1 MIKPKKPENEAQRL
15 KALDDY
21 HILDTL
27 PEQAYDDITTI
38 AAQICGVPVA
48 LISLIDENRQWIKA
62 SYGIPSAIKELP
74 REISCCAHTILKPN
88 EILEVEDASE
98 DDRFCDNPL
107 VLNDPNIQYYAGATI
122 SSKEGVALGTL
133 CVIDHKPNKLT
144 EAQRQSLLALSRQ
157 VMALLDL
164 RKETQDFDRNKSH
177 FQELAET
184 ISDVI
189 YDLDDVGKFTYVN
202 PALTEL
208 TGYTEEELLQK
219 AYYDLVLPEAME
231 GLGQF
236 YYEQIKTGSDSSYY
250 EFPIVTKE
258 EETVW
263 LGQTVKIFFDG
274 DRVQRVGAVA
284 KDVTELK
291 RVRKELEES
300 ESLYR
305 LLSENS
311 KNLVCLQH
319 TDGSFTYASPSA
331 LSITGF
337 TPEEFIHSESHTR
350 IHEEDINR
358 VADEFIKV
366 LKGEDQITQY
376 RYQKKS
382 GEYIWIETVARPIL
396 DANGDI
402 TNVQTSSRDI
412 SLRKKNEQRIRREE
426 ANLKALIENST
437 DIIWSIDQDF
447 RFITFNSRFHESI
460 KSQIDVDLK
469 IGDKVLFKNFPEKAA
484 DLWMSLYRR
493 AFNGERF
500 IVEMRAI
507 VDKDTFY
514 ECSFN
519 PIVDDNNQVIGV
531 SVFSRDVSER
541 VRIEMKR
548 QRFQQGLAMLNDLSS
563 SYDLDYSELIEKA
576 IREVCLFYEMELGIL
591 CNIQGEDYMVRYVVA
606 TNGTPPFKKNDKFE
620 LGNTFCEITHEAQE
634 IVAINHAGLSQHK
647 QHPCYELMGLESYLG
662 SPLNIGKEKYGTL
675 SLSSKEVRATPFD
688 NYDKEF
694 FEVFARWVG
703 AILERRNYEKLLLA
717 SKENA
722 ENASKAKANFLS
734 TMSHEIRT
742 PLNAIIG
749 MTHILMQDSPKKN
762 QLENLN
768 ILKFSG
774 ENLLVLVNDVLDIN
788 KIESGKLLL
797 EQSDF
802 NLKELLESIR
812 SALIY
817 SIEEKGLESKIH
829 YDTDLPEIMTGDSM
843 RIAQVLNNL
852 LSNAIKFTRQG
863 TISILAENRGIKDG
877 MVRVYLEVQDSG
889 IGISEKE
896 LNKIF
901 QRFTQATS
909 STTREYG
916 GSGLGLSIVKG
927 LLELMGSEIHVDSSP
942 QNGSK
947 FFFELLLPLAEQS
960 ASTTNVYQPNLD
972 RLSISNINILLVE
985 DNKVNQLVAEKF
997 LNKWGVDVTIAENG
1011 QEAVDIVKKE
1021 SFSLILMDLQMP
1033 VMDGYEATQEIRNM
1047 GIETPILALTASVRI
1062 GQKKR
1067 AMRVGM
1073 NDFLVKPLTPSDLY
1087 SKLAK
1092 YISKGDIGEKP
1103 QETVPSYE
1111 SNREQS
1117 FQALSDMLQ
1126 GDDDFKAEVVPLYIK
1141 NIQSIKRLLPIN
1153 IANGDVK
1160 SADRLRHKMLTTL
1173 HTLEASAIRSL
1184 MDDGI
1189 ALIGKDDQEEK
1200 MEVFVSQLGQACQ
1213 DMEQRLEDFLN

>member
-1 MIKPKKPENEAQRL
+1 MIKPENPENEAERL
-15 KALDDY
+15 SSLNDY

-27 PEQAYDDITTI
+27 PEQAYDDIVAI
-38 AAQICGVPVA
+38 AAQICGVPIA
-48 LISLIDENRQWIKA
+48 LISLIDEGRQWIKA
-62 SYGIPSAIKELP
+62 RHGIPSAITELP
-74 REISCCAHTILKPN
+74 REITCCAHTILKPN
-88 EILEVEDASE
+88 EILEVEDATN

-107 VLNDPNIQYYAGATI
+107 VINDPNIQFYAGAAFTN
-122 SSKEGVALGTL
+122 KDGLTLGTL
-133 CVIDHKPNKLT
+133 CVIDNKPNKLT
-144 EAQRQSLLALSRQ
+144 EAQRQSLQALARQ

-164 RKETQDFDRNKSH
+164 RRETQDFDLSKSH
-177 FQELAET
+177 FQELVET

-189 YDLDDVGKFTYVN
+189 YDLDELGNFTYIN
-202 PALTEL
+202 PALAEL
-208 TGYTEEELLQK
+208 SGYSKEELLEK
-219 AYYDLVLPEAME
+219 AYYDLVHPDAME

-236 YYEQIKTGSDSSYY
+236 YYEQIKKGNDSSYY
-250 EFPIVTKE
+250 EFPIVTKKGE
-258 EETVW
+258 IIW

-274 DRVQRVGAVA
+274 DRVTRVGAVA

-291 RVRKELEES
+291 RVGKELKES

-311 KNLVCLQH
+311 KNLVCLQR
-319 TDGSFTYASPSA
+319 TDGSFSYASPSV
-331 LSITGF
+331 LSITGY
-337 TPEEFIHSESHTR
+337 TPEEFTHSESYTR
-350 IHEEDINR
+350 IHPDDIGR
-358 VADEFIKV
+358 VTDEFVKV

-376 RYQKKS
+376 RYTKKS
-382 GEYIWIETVARPIL
+382 GETIWIETVARPIL
-396 DANGDI
+396 DEEG
-402 TNVQTSSRDI
+402 TVFNVQTSSRDI
-412 SLRKKNEQRIRREE
+412 SLRKKNEERIRREE

-437 DIIWSIDQDF
+437 DIIWSIDKDF

-460 KSQIDVDLK
+460 KSQVNVDLK
-469 IGDKVLFKNFPEKAA
+469 IGDKVLFTNFPEKAA
-484 DLWMSLYRR
+484 NLWMSLYNR

-500 IVEMRAI
+500 IEEMRAI
-507 VDKDTFY
+507 SDKDTFY

-519 PIVDDNNQVIGV
+519 PIVDDKNEVIGV

-541 VRIEMKR
+541 VKIEMKR

-591 CNIQGEDYMVRYVVA
+591 SNIDGEDYVIRYVVSINEA
-606 TNGTPPFKKNDKFE
+606 PPFEKHDKFV
-620 LGNTFCEITHEAQE
+620 LGDTFCEITNEAQE
-634 IVAINHAGLSQHK
+634 IVAINNAGLSQHK
-647 QHPCYELMGLESYLG
+647 NHRCYELMGLESYLG
-662 SPLNIGKEKYGTL
+662 SPINIGKEKYGTL
-675 SLSSKEVRATPFD
+675 SLSSKAARALPFD

-717 SKENA
+717 AKENA

-829 YDTDLPEIMTGDSM
+829 YDSDLPEIMTGDSM

-863 TISILAENRGIKDG
+863 TISILAENRGIEEG
-877 MVRVYLEVQDSG
+877 MVKVYLEVQDSG
-889 IGISEKE
+889 IGISQKE
-896 LNKIF
+896 LDKIF
-901 QRFTQATS
+901 QRFTQAKS
-909 STTREYG
+909 STSREYG

-927 LLELMGSEIHVDSSP
+927 LLELMDSEIHVESSTD
-942 QNGSK
+942 NGSK
-947 FFFELLLPLAEQS
+947 FYFELLLPVAEQS
-960 ASTTNVYQPNLD
+960 TKTASVYQPNLD

-1011 QEAVDIVKKE
+1011 QEAVDIVKQE
-1021 SFSLILMDLQMP
+1021 EFSLILMDLQMP
-1033 VMDGYEATQEIRNM
+1033 IMDGYEATQEIRKM

-1062 GQKKR
+1062 GQKNR
-1067 AMRVGM
+1067 AMSVGM

-1087 SKLAK
+1087 SKLAR
-1092 YISKGDIGEKP
+1092 YISDGDIGEKP
-1103 QETVPSYE
+1103 QEITLPYE
-1111 SNREQS
+1111 SRRDLS
-1117 FQALSDMLQ
+1117 FQALRDMLQ

-1141 NIQSIKRLLPIN
+1141 NIQSINRLLPMN
-1153 IANGDVK
+1153 IEKGDIK

-1173 HTLEASAIRSL
+1173 HTLEATTIRSL

-1189 ALIGKDDQEEK
+1189 ALIGKDNQEKK
-1200 MEVFVSQLGQACQ
+1200 MKEFVDQLGQACEV
-1213 DMEQRLEDFLN
+1213 MEKRLEDFLS

>member
-1 MIKPKKPENEAQRL
+1 MIKPEKPENEAERL
-15 KALDDY
+15 SSLNDY

-27 PEQAYDDITTI
+27 PEQAYDDIATI
-38 AAQICGVPVA
+38 AAQICGVPIA

-62 SYGIPSAIKELP
+62 RHGIPSAITELP
-74 REISCCAHTILKPN
+74 REISCCAHTILEPDK
-88 EILEVEDASE
+88 LMEVEDASK
-98 DDRFCDNPL
+98 DKRFEDNPL
-107 VLNDPNIQYYAGATI
+107 VKDEPNIQYYAGAALTT
-122 SSKEGVALGTL
+122 KEGVTLGTL
-133 CVIDHKPNKLT
+133 CVIDHSPNKLT
-144 EAQRQSLLALSRQ
+144 EAQGKSLMALSRQ
-157 VMALLDL
+157 VMALLEL
-164 RKETQDFDRNKSH
+164 RKETQDFDRNKSR

-189 YDLDDVGKFTYVN
+189 YDLDEVGKFTYVN
-202 PALTEL
+202 PALAEL
-208 TGYTEEELLQK
+208 TGYTEVELLEK
-219 AYYDLVLPEAME
+219 AYYDLVHPDAME

-236 YYEQIKTGSDSSYY
+236 YYQQIKVGSDSSYY
-250 EFPIVTKE
+250 EFPIVTKDGE
-258 EETVW
+258 VVW

-311 KNLVCLQH
+311 KNMVCLQA
-319 TDGSFTYASPSA
+319 TDGSFTYASPSTLA
-331 LSITGF
+331 ITGF
-337 TPEEFIHSESHTR
+337 TVEEFLKSDSQSRLHP
-350 IHEEDINR
+350 EDVGR
-358 VADEFIKV
+358 VAEEFVKV
-366 LKGEDQITQY
+366 LKGEDRITQY
-376 RYQKKS
+376 RYKKKS
-382 GEYIWIETVARPIL
+382 GDYIWIETVARPIL
-396 DANGDI
+396 EKDGRVSNI
-402 TNVQTSSRDI
+402 QTSSRDI
-412 SLRKKNEQRIRREE
+412 SLRKKNEERIRREE

-437 DIIWSIDQDF
+437 DIIWSIDKDF
-447 RFITFNSRFHESI
+447 RYITFNTRFHESL

-469 IGDKVLFKNFPEKAA
+469 IGDEVLFRNFPEKAA
-484 DLWMSLYRR
+484 ELWRNLYNR

-500 IVEMRAI
+500 IEEMRSI
-507 VDKDTFY
+507 GNKDIFY

-519 PIVDDNNQVIGV
+519 PIIDEYNQVIGV
-531 SVFSRDVSER
+531 SVFARDVSER
-541 VRIEMKR
+541 VRVEMKR
-548 QRFQQGLAMLNDLSS
+548 QRFQQGLAMLNELSS
-563 SYDLDYSELIEKA
+563 SLDLDYSELIEKA
-576 IREVCLFYEMELGIL
+576 IREVCLFYEMEQGIL
-591 CNIQGEDYMVRYVVA
+591 CNISGDDYVIRYVVA
-606 TNGTPPFKKNDKFE
+606 TRGEPPFKKNDKFE

-634 IVAINHAGLSQHK
+634 IVAINNAGLSQHN
-647 QHPCYELMGLESYLG
+647 QHPCHQMMGLESYLG
-662 SPLNIGKEKYGTL
+662 SPLNIGKERYGTL
-675 SLSSKEVRATPFD
+675 SLSSKTARSTPFD

-722 ENASKAKANFLS
+722 ENASMAKANFLS
-734 TMSHEIRT
+734 TISHEIRT

-749 MTHILMQDSPKKN
+749 MTHILMQDNPKKT

-863 TISILAENRGIKDG
+863 TISILAENRGIEDG

-889 IGISEKE
+889 IGLSEKE
-896 LNKIF
+896 LHKIF
-901 QRFTQATS
+901 QRFTQARS
-909 STTREYG
+909 STSREYG

-927 LLELMGSEIHVDSSP
+927 LLELMDSEIRVESSP
-942 QNGSK
+942 ESGSK
-947 FFFELLLPLAEQS
+947 FYFELLLPLAEET
-960 ASTTNVYQPNLD
+960 APTTPVYQPNLD

-997 LNKWGVDVTIAENG
+997 LNKWGVEVTIAENG
-1011 QEAVDIVKKE
+1011 QEAVDIVKQE

-1033 VMDGYEATQEIRNM
+1033 VMDGYEATRQIRKL
-1047 GIETPILALTASVRI
+1047 GIEIPILALTASVRI

-1067 AMRVGM
+1067 ALRVGM
-1073 NDFLVKPLTPSDLY
+1073 NDFLIKPLTPSDLY
-1087 SKLAK
+1087 NKLAK
-1092 YISKGDIGEKP
+1092 YISEGDIGEKP
-1103 QETVPSYE
+1103 QETKPYV
-1111 SNREQS
+1111 NTRDLS
-1117 FQALSDMLQ
+1117 FQALREMLQ

-1141 NIQSIKRLLPIN
+1141 NIQSIKRLLPLN
-1153 IANGDVK
+1153 IEKGDIK

-1173 HTLEASAIRSL
+1173 HTLEATTIRSL
-1184 MDDGI
+1184 VDDGI
-1189 ALIGKDDQEEK
+1189 ALIGKNDQEEK
-1200 MEVFVSQLGQACQ
+1200 MKVFVEQLGQACH
-1213 DMEQRLEDFLN
+1213 DMEKRLEDFLT

>member
-1 MIKPKKPENEAQRL
+1 MIKPDKPENEAERL
-15 KALDDY
+15 SSLSDY

-27 PEQAYDDITTI
+27 PEQAYDDIATI
-38 AAQICGVPVA
+38 AAQICGVPIA
-48 LISLIDENRQWIKA
+48 LISLIDKDRQWIKA
-62 SYGIPSAIKELP
+62 RHGIPSAIREIP
-74 REISCCAHTILKPN
+74 REISCCAHTILKPD
-88 EILEVEDASE
+88 EILEVEDALK

-107 VLNDPNIQYYAGATI
+107 VVNEPNIQYYAGATLTN
-122 SSKEGVALGTL
+122 KEGTTLGTL

-144 EAQRQSLLALSRQ
+144 EAQRNALMALSRQ
-157 VMALLDL
+157 VMALLEL
-164 RKETQDFDRNKSH
+164 RKETLDFDRSKSH
-177 FQELAET
+177 LQELVEN
-184 ISDVI
+184 ISDVV
-189 YDLDDVGKFTYVN
+189 YDLDELGNFTYVN

-208 TGYTEEELLQK
+208 SGYSEEELLQK
-219 AYYDLVLPEAME
+219 AYYDLVHPDAME
-231 GLGQF
+231 ALGQF
-236 YYEQIKTGSDSSYY
+236 YYEQIKKGSDSSYY
-250 EFPIVTKE
+250 EFPIVTKNGE
-258 EETVW
+258 MVW
-263 LGQTVKIFFDG
+263 LGQTVKIFFEG

-291 RVRKELEES
+291 RVGKELEES

-311 KNLVCLQH
+311 KNMVCLQS
-319 TDGSFTYASPSA
+319 TDGSFTYASPSTLA
-331 LSITGF
+331 ITGF
-337 TPEEFIHSESHTR
+337 TAEEFLKSDSYSRLHP
-350 IHEEDINR
+350 DDMAR

-366 LKGEDQITQY
+366 LKGEDRVTQY
-376 RYQKKS
+376 RYKKKS
-382 GEYIWIETVARPIL
+382 GEYIWIETVARPIR
-396 DANGDI
+396 DEHGQA
-402 TNVQTSSRDI
+402 TNIQTSSRDI
-412 SLRKKNEQRIRREE
+412 SQRKKNEQRIRREE

-447 RFITFNSRFHESI
+447 RYITFNSRFHESL
-460 KSQIDVDLK
+460 KTQIDVDLK
-469 IGDKVLFKNFPEKAA
+469 IGDEVLFRNFPDKAA
-484 DLWMSLYRR
+484 DLWRSLYKR

-500 IVEMRAI
+500 IEEMRSIA
-507 VDKDTFY
+507 DKDTFY

-519 PIVDDNNQVIGV
+519 PIIDDANQVIGV
-531 SVFSRDVSER
+531 SVFARDVSER

-548 QRFQQGLAMLNDLSS
+548 QRFQQGLAMLNELSS

-591 CNIQGEDYMVRYVVA
+591 SNITDQDYVIRYVVS
-606 TNGTPPFKKNDKFE
+606 TQGEPPFAKHDQFV
-620 LGNTFCEITHEAQE
+620 LSDTFCEITNEAQE
-634 IVAINHAGLSQHK
+634 IVAINNAGLSKHK
-647 QHPCYELMGLESYLG
+647 DHRCYELMGLESYLG
-662 SPLNIGKEKYGTL
+662 SPINIGKEKYGTL
-675 SLSSKEVRATPFD
+675 SLSSKKARALPFD

-694 FEVFARWVG
+694 FEAFTRWVG

-717 SKENA
+717 SKESA

-734 TMSHEIRT
+734 TISHEIRT

-749 MTHILMQDSPKKN
+749 MTHILMQDNPKKT

-829 YDTDLPEIMTGDSM
+829 YDSDLPEIMTGDSM

-863 TISILAENRGIKDG
+863 TISILAENRGIEEG

-896 LNKIF
+896 LQKIF
-901 QRFTQATS
+901 QRFTQAKS
-909 STTREYG
+909 STSREYG

-927 LLELMGSEIHVDSSP
+927 LLELMGSEIRVESSP
-942 QNGSK
+942 DSGSK
-947 FFFELLLPLAEQS
+947 FYFELLLPIAEQS
-960 ASTTNVYQPNLD
+960 VSTTSVYQPNLD

-997 LNKWGVDVTIAENG
+997 LNKWGVEVTIADNG
-1011 QEAVDIVKKE
+1011 QEAVEIVKKE

-1033 VMDGYEATQEIRNM
+1033 IMDGYTATKEIRNM
-1047 GIETPILALTASVRI
+1047 GIDIPILALTASVRI

-1067 AMRVGM
+1067 ALRVGM

-1087 SKLAK
+1087 TKLAK
-1092 YISKGDIGEKP
+1092 YISEGDIVEKP
-1103 QETVPSYE
+1103 QEPELFYE
-1111 SNREQS
+1111 TNRDES
-1117 FQALSDMLQ
+1117 FQALRDMLQ

-1141 NIQSIKRLLPIN
+1141 NIQSINQLLPMN
-1153 IANGDVK
+1153 IEKGDIK
-1160 SADRLRHKMLTTL
+1160 TADRLRHKMLTTL
-1173 HTLEASAIRSL
+1173 HTLEATTIRSL

-1189 ALIGKDDQEEK
+1189 ALIGKDNKEEK
-1200 MEVFVSQLGQACQ
+1200 FRIFKEQLSQACH
-1213 DMEQRLEDFLN
+1213 DMEKRLEEFLS